1 MIPRPAVVVLA
12 VTAVCVLLF
21 PGDLSAGLELGLA
34 RRDIT
39 PDAPLRLSGYGNR
52 AVPSQGVDTPLHVR
66 ALALRETGGPVHL
79 LLSVDTIGFSAALT
93 QEVLQAVEARHGVSR
108 SRLAICCTH
117 SHTAPHLSRGLDNL
131 FSTPLTD
138 EERAAATAYTDRV
151 RDECVAAAGDALAAL
166 APGRL
171 FLLTGRATF
180 ARNRRVL
187 KEGVWT
193 GFGENPEGP
202 VDHSLPVLAITA
214 ADGQTLRGLIFNY
227 ACHCTTFGGDYN
239 RVNGDWA
246 GYAAEYLEAAYP
258 GTIALCAIGC
268 GADQNPERD
277 PQRAL
282 DIARMQGRQITEE
295 VQRLLREGPR
305 REITAAP
312 RASFGFA
319 GLPID
324 RPSVEDLKKALE
336 DRRPQVRR
344 HAEVMLDIHARMG
357 RLPETY
363 PMPIQVWR
371 FADQF
376 AMVFLGGEVCVDYAH
391 RIRRELTPKL
401 ASPPA
406 EPSTDKDAPQPVWV
420 TAYAN
425 DVFGYVASERM
436 RAEGGYE
443 VDFSMIYYLQPGR
456 WSSGTEEVILRRVHE
471 LFEQRGGDEPLSV
484 NDALQTFTL
493 PEGLE
498 IEVVAAEPLIADPV
512 NFAVDARGRLWVV
525 EMGDYPRGAPDES
538 GWSPPA
544 RAGRKPWDGGEPGG
558 RIKVLA
564 DTDGDGRYDAATT
577 FLDGLR
583 FPTGVFPWRDGVLIS
598 CAPDIL
604 FARDDDGDGRAD
616 HREVLF
622 TGFVEENPQ
631 HRVNGFEYGLDG
643 WLYLASGAS
652 NGRITAVRTGE
663 TVDVS
668 GRDIRL
674 HPDTGRIE
682 PVSGRSQYGRC
693 RDDFGNWFGN
703 TNSEPLFQF
712 VIEDRCLRR
721 NPFVPAPA
729 PRAFLTDPPR
739 APPVY
744 PTSRTVDRFND
755 LFAANRFTSA
765 CSPCVF
771 RDQTFA
777 AAEPAAGREESV
789 FVCEPV
795 HNLVSRLLVRREGIV
810 FTASR
815 APTEQQSEFLSST
828 DPWFR
833 PVRLM
838 TAPDGCLWVCDM
850 YRHVIEHPQWIP
862 EAWQAR
868 LNLSAGADRG
878 RIYRVRRRETPPRTI
893 DNLAVLTDAQLVAQ
907 LAEPN
912 GWRRDAAQRL
922 LLERADR
929 SEARLVG
936 AIRSLA
942 ETHPSPAVRTQALW
956 TLAGLVP
963 EIRSEEALR
972 DRFLTSDDPE
982 LVIQGLRVFG
992 LPGGDAPEK
1001 ARSAELAAHP
1011 DPRVRFETI
1020 LAAGDNPD
1028 PDTQL
1033 TVLRSAALRDA
1044 ADPWLR
1050 AALLSSASQTAV
1062 PLLREVLADLPPSS
1076 HRETL
1081 VEGLIATALGPSPL
1095 KGIADVLTAV
1105 APPAEE
1111 IHAPASEVAPWQ
1123 LAALASCL
1131 DVLGRQ
1137 KQSLALLE
1145 GRSEPQLQ
1153 GALRRVAP
1161 ILDAARTWAGD
1172 PEAPLPVRTA
1182 AVRLL
1187 ARRGGETSPDREC
1200 LIGLLTPQQ
1209 PPEVQLAAIERLA
1222 ELGAA
1227 EPLLRHLSRL
1237 GPQRQAAIES
1247 ALLQHRELTQQL
1259 LGAVRAGDVPPASL
1273 SAATRSA
1280 LVNHRDAAVRAAA
1293 AELFGTLE
1301 RPSAANVSLRLER
1314 VTALSGDAGRGQVVF
1329 EKRCSVCHRLQ
1340 GIGTDVG
1347 PQLGAL
1353 TNKSAEYLL
1362 TAILD
1367 VNRSVEP
1374 RYRSCTVLLVD
1385 GRLQTG
1391 LVVEETATSLTLA
1404 TADGRQHPL
1413 LRRDIE
1419 ELVLTG
1425 LSFMPEGLERDLSD
1439 QDLADVV
1446 AFVQQAQ

>member
-1 MIPRPAVVVLA
+1 MTPRLAAVLLA
-12 VTAVCVLLF
+12 VTAVGFGLF
-21 PGDLSAGLELGLA
+21 PAVSSAGLEMGLA

-66 ALALRETGGPVHL
+66 ALAFRETGGPVHL

-108 SRLAICCTH
+108 ARLAICCTH

-131 FSTPLTD
+131 FSTPVTD
-138 EERAAATAYTDRV
+138 EERTAAAAYTDRV
-151 RDECVAAAGDALAAL
+151 RDECIAAAGDAIAAL

-171 FLLTGRATF
+171 FVLTGRATF

-187 KEGVWT
+187 KDGVWT
-193 GFGENPEGP
+193 GFGENPDGP

-214 ADGQTLRGLIFNY
+214 VDGQTLRGVVFNY

-246 GYAAEYLEAAYP
+246 GYAAEYLEAAHP

-282 DIARMQGRQITEE
+282 DIAQMQGRQISEE
-295 VQRLLREGPR
+295 VQRLLRGGKRVEV
-305 REITAAP
+305 TASP

-324 RPSVEDLKKALE
+324 RPSVDDLRKALE

-391 RIRRELTPKL
+391 RIRRELLPKL
-401 ASPPA
+401 AAPA
-406 EPSTDKDAPQPVWV
+406 AGQSTDEGAPQPVWV
-420 TAYAN
+420 AAYAN

-436 RAEGGYE
+436 RSEGGYE

-484 NDALQTFTL
+484 NDALHTFTL
-493 PEGLE
+493 PEGYE
-498 IEVVAAEPLIADPV
+498 IELVAAEPLVTDPV
-512 NFAVDARGRLWVV
+512 NFAVDAQGRLWVV
-525 EMGDYPRGAPDES
+525 EMGDYPRGAPDAR

-544 RAGRKPWDGGEPGG
+544 LPGHKAWDSGEPGG
-558 RIKVLA
+558 RIKVLT
-564 DTDGDGRYDAATT
+564 DTDGDGRYDAATI

-583 FPTGVFPWRDGVLIS
+583 FPTGVFPWREGVLIS

-604 FARDDDGDGRAD
+604 LARDDDGDGRAD
-616 HREVLF
+616 HRTVLF
-622 TGFVEENPQ
+622 TGFVEDNPQ
-631 HRVNGFEYGLDG
+631 HRINGFEYGLDG

-652 NGRITAVRTGE
+652 NGRVTSVPTGE

-668 GRDIRL
+668 GRDLRI

-712 VIEDRCLRR
+712 VMEDRQLRR
-721 NPFVPAPA
+721 NPFVPAPS
-729 PRAFLTDPPR
+729 PRVFLTDPPR
-739 APPVY
+739 APPVF

-771 RDQTFA
+771 RDRTFA
-777 AAEPAAGREESV
+777 AAHDPAADACSV
-789 FVCEPV
+789 LVCEPV
-795 HNLVSRLLVRREGIV
+795 HNLVSRLEVRRTGLV
-810 FTASR
+810 FSAARVPS
-815 APTEQQSEFLSST
+815 EQQSEFLSST

-838 TAPDGCLWVCDM
+838 TGPDGCLWVCDM

-868 LNLSAGADRG
+868 LNLSAGYDRG
-878 RIYRVRRRETPPRTI
+878 RIYRVRPRQTPPRPI
-893 DNLAVLTDAQLVAQ
+893 DNLAAMTDAELVAQ
-907 LAEPN
+907 LADSN
-912 GWRRDAAQRL
+912 GWRRDTAQRL

-929 SEARLVG
+929 TDASLIKAV
-936 AIRSLA
+936 RSLA
-942 ETHPSPAVRTQALW
+942 EMHPSPAVRTQALW
-956 TLAGLVP
+956 TLVGLVP
-963 EIRSEEALR
+963 EARSDEALR
-972 DRFLTSDDPE
+972 DRFLASHDPE

-992 LPGGDAPEK
+992 SAGS
-1001 ARSAELAAHP
+1001 ARGAAVLVDLAAHP
-1011 DPRVRFETI
+1011 VPRVRFETV
-1020 LAAGDNPD
+1020 LAVGDSDD
-1028 PDTQL
+1028 PQTQL
-1033 TVLRSAALRDA
+1033 RVLKTAALHDV
-1044 ADPWLR
+1044 ADPWMR
-1050 AALLSSASQTAV
+1050 AALLSSASQVAV
-1062 PLLREVLADLPPSS
+1062 PLLRDVLANLPPAPQ
-1076 HRETL
+1076 REAL
-1081 VEGLIATALGPSPL
+1081 VEGLIATALGPRP
-1095 KGIADVLTAV
+1095 GQGVADVLT
-1105 APPAEE
+1105 
-1111 IHAPASEVAPWQ
+1111 ILAPAAEGSHGQASEIAPWQ
-1123 LAALASCL
+1123 WTALASCL
-1131 DVLGRQ
+1131 DVLARQ
-1137 KQSLALLE
+1137 KQTLATLE
-1145 GRSEPQLQ
+1145 ASPEPQLQ
-1153 GALRRVAP
+1153 AALQRIAP
-1161 ILDAARTWAGD
+1161 LLDAARMRATDA
-1172 PEAPLPVRTA
+1172 ESPLPVRVA

-1187 ARRGGETSPDREC
+1187 GRRGTEAPADRER
-1200 LIGLLTPQQ
+1200 LVGLLKPQE

-1222 ELGAA
+1222 DLRES
-1227 EPLLRHLSRL
+1227 EPLLRHLGRL

-1259 LGAVRAGDVPPASL
+1259 LRAVRAGEVPSSAL

-1280 LVNHRDAAVRAAA
+1280 LLNHRDGSVRAQA
-1293 AELFGTLE
+1293 AELLGSLE
-1301 RPSAANVSLRLER
+1301 RPSQANVSQRVER
-1314 VTALSGDAGRGQVVF
+1314 VAALGGDLQRGQQVF
-1329 EKRCSVCHRLQ
+1329 EKRCSACHRLQ

-1404 TADGRQHPL
+1404 TADGRQHPI

-1419 ELVLTG
+1419 ELVLSG

-1446 AFVQQAQ
+1446 TFVQQAR